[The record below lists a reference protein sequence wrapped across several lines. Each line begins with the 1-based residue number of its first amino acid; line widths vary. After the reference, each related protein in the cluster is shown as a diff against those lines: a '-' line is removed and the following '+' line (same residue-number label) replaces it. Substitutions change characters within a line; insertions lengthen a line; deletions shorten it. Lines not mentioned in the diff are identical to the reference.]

1 MVTGEPANHL
11 PFFQMNTDEHFR
23 FLVVV
28 ISNQGGLSLK
38 SDPKTVKSDQRR
50 LSQFKTKVSSVFAH
64 LDFPICIYAATT
76 RDQYRK
82 PRTGMWKEL
91 VEDFDLDDDE
101 GLDLQ
106 HSIFVGDA
114 GGRSAR
120 GKIKADHSSSD
131 R

>member
-1 MVTGEPANHL
+1 MATGKPANRL
-11 PFFQMNTDEHFR
+11 LFFPMDTDEHFR

-28 ISNQGGLSLK
+28 ISNQGGISLK
-38 SDPKTVKSDQRR
+38 SDPKTIKSDQRR
-50 LSQFKTKVSSVFAH
+50 LLQFKTKVNSVFTQ
-64 LDFPICIYAATT
+64 LDFPISIYAATA

-91 VEDFDLDDDE
+91 VEDFDLDIYE

-106 HSIFVGDA
+106 QSIFVGDA
-114 GGRSAR
+114 GGRSTR
-120 GKIKADHSSSD
+120 GGTKADHSSSD

>member
-1 MVTGEPANHL
+1 MVTGKPAKHL
-11 PFFQMNTDEHFR
+11 PFFLKGIDEDIR

-28 ISNQGGLSLK
+28 ISNQGGISLK
-38 SDPKTVKSDQRR
+38 IDPKTVKSDQRR
-50 LSQFKTKVSSVFAH
+50 LSQFKAKVHSVFAQ
-64 LDFPICIYAATT
+64 LDFPISIYAATA

-91 VEDFDLDDDE
+91 LEEFDLDVEE

-106 HSIFVGDA
+106 ESIFVGDA
-114 GGRSAR
+114 GGRPAR
-120 GKIKADHSSSD
+120 GGIKADHSSSD